1 MKIGPTL
8 QQDVFTLLLNFC
20 KWKYALTADIQKM
33 YRQVL
38 VHDKHQSLQRI
49 LWRANK
55 ENPVQIFKLNT
66 LTYGTACAPYLA
78 TRVLQESAKLNQ
90 DKWPLGASR
99 ILTNFYV
106 DDLITG
112 ANSIQEL
119 TTIKEEVNTILNEAG
134 FQLHKWAS
142 NHSAIVEDSSLNN
155 TLNFDKDS
163 GTTTLGLQWN
173 PKEDEFRF
181 IIEPTSQVRAV
192 SKRAFNFIKY
202 NTYI

>member
-1 MKIGPTL
+1 VAREQGRL
-8 QQDVFTLLLNFC
+8 
-20 KWKYALTADIQKM
+20 Y
-33 YRQVL
+33 
-38 VHDKHQSLQRI
+38 
-49 LWRANK
+49 
-55 ENPVQIFKLNT
+55 QIFELNT
-66 LTYGTACAPYLA
+66 LTYGTACAYLA
-78 TRVLQESAKLNQ
+78 TRVLQESARLNQ
-90 DKWPLGASR
+90 DRWPLGASR

-142 NHSAIVEDSSLNN
+142 NHSAIIEDSSLNN
-155 TLNFDKDS
+155 TLSFDKDS

-181 IIEPTSQVRAV
+181 VIEPTSQVRAI
-192 SKRAFNFIKY
+192 SKRSILSSIAHIFYPLGLIGPVITTAKIFMQQLWQLKLDWDETVPLDIHTKWRQY
-202 NTYI
+202 ETELI